1 MGMGW
6 RASTGSGTR
15 KRKVQEMDERELT
28 RCAHTAWQRNACTLV
43 LGCPHTTTITDRLHP
58 VVVSLSTIASFAME
72 DLRGKPVW

>member
-1 MGMGW
+1 M
-6 RASTGSGTR
+6 AR
-15 KRKVQEMDERELT
+15 KH

-72 DLRGKPVW
+72 ERGILRYSNGTTGPNLVVEFAQWIVFTCQ